1 MQILFFLYFCFVLW
15 YYYVTK
21 EGVFMQTFIFGH
33 RNPDTDSVCAS
44 IALSYLLNETGKN
57 TVAKVLGHLNPES
70 KFVMNYFK
78 VKEPDYL
85 NDTKVRIK
93 DIKYNKKAIVK
104 ENKSIYDA
112 FMLMQK
118 EGVTAVPLVDEA
130 KKLTGFVTLKEIAK
144 FLISGDKERVDTS
157 YDNIIRSTNGE
168 ELLRFDEH
176 IKGNVMV
183 ASFQSK
189 TFHEE
194 VTLTNKD
201 ILIVGDRYKIL
212 EYAIDSKVKLIVLT
226 GNHILPS
233 KLMKKAEKNQV
244 NIIVSKYS
252 SLDTANK
259 VILSN
264 RIRLININNKP
275 ITINSKDY
283 RTDFLTL
290 ANKEGHTNY
299 PVVNNKNEC
308 LGLLKV
314 TSADHYNK
322 QKVILVDHNS
332 LAQSA
337 IGIEEA
343 EITEIIDHH
352 NLGAIGTNT
361 PIYFRSIPVGSTC
374 TIIYNL
380 FVEKKISIPKDI
392 AGIMLSA
399 ILSDTLI
406 FKSPTTTEEDI
417 FAASKLA
424 KLAKVNID
432 EYGYQMFK
440 AASSIKG
447 ISVNDLINQ
456 DFKSYSVGNYT
467 LGISQVMTMD
477 FNEIEANIDEYI
489 AKLDELSAGNY
500 LCCALFITD
509 VYKNGSYVLYNTNAK
524 EIIGD
529 AFDLKETYEG
539 VYISDL
545 VSRKKQMLPALLEVI
560 QKRV

>member
-1 MQILFFLYFCFVLW
+1 
-15 YYYVTK
+15 
-21 EGVFMQTFIFGH
+21 MQTYIFGH
-33 RNPDTDSVCAS
+33 RNPDTDTVCSS

-57 TVAKVLGHLNPES
+57 TVPKVLGHLNNET
-70 KFVMNYFK
+70 KFVMDYFK

-93 DIKYNKKAIVK
+93 DIKYNKKAIVN
-104 ENKSIYDA
+104 ENSSIFDTFYH
-112 FMLMQK
+112 MQK
-118 EGVTAVPLVDEA
+118 EGVTAVPLIDEA

-144 FLISGDKERVDTS
+144 FLVSGDKEKVDTS
-157 YDNIIRSTNGE
+157 YDNILRCVEGE
-168 ELLRFDEH
+168 ALLRFDEQ
-176 IKGNVMV
+176 IKGNAMV

-194 VTLTNKD
+194 VTLSSKD

-212 EYAIDSKVKLIVLT
+212 DYAIESKVKLIVLT
-226 GNHILPS
+226 GNHALIN
-233 KLMKKAEKNQV
+233 KLLKKASKNKV
-244 NIIVSKYS
+244 NVIVSKYN
-252 SLDTANK
+252 SLDTAHR

-264 RIRLININNKP
+264 RIKSININSKP
-275 ITINSKDY
+275 ITINNKDY
-283 RTDFLTL
+283 RTDFIAL

-314 TSADHYNK
+314 TNADNYSK

-332 LAQSA
+332 LAQSV

-343 EITEIIDHH
+343 EIIEIIDHH
-352 NLGAIGTNT
+352 NLGAIGTT
-361 PIYFRSIPVGSTC
+361 VPINFRSMPVGCTC
-374 TIIYNL
+374 TILYNM
-380 FVEKKISIPKDI
+380 FVETKVLIPKHI
-392 AGIMLSA
+392 AGLMLSA

-424 KLAKVNID
+424 KIAKVNID
-432 EYGYQMFK
+432 EYGYLMFK

-447 ISVNDLINQ
+447 ISVHDLINQ
-456 DFKSYSVGNYT
+456 DFKTYSVGNNVI
-467 LGISQVMTMD
+467 GISQVMTMD
-477 FNEIEANIDEYI
+477 FNDIEENMDEYI
-489 AKLDELSAGNY
+489 AKLDELSDGNY
-500 LCCALFITD
+500 LCCVLFITD
-509 VYKNGSYVLYNTNAK
+509 VYKNGSYVIYNSSAK
-524 EIIGD
+524 DLITD

-539 VYISDL
+539 VYIADL

>member
-1 MQILFFLYFCFVLW
+1 
-15 YYYVTK
+15 
-21 EGVFMQTFIFGH
+21 MQTFIFGH

-57 TVAKVLGHLNPES
+57 TVPKVLGHLNNES

-93 DIKYNKKAIVK
+93 DIKYNKKAIAH
-104 ENKSIYDA
+104 EDDSIYET
-112 FMLMQK
+112 FYHMQK

-144 FLISGDKERVDTS
+144 FLISGDKERVDTT
-157 YDNIIRSTNGE
+157 YANILKSVEGE
-168 ELLRFDEH
+168 GLLCFDEQ

-212 EYAIDSKVKLIVLT
+212 DYAIDSCVQLIVLT
-226 GNHILPS
+226 GNHVLPN
-233 KLMKKAEKNQV
+233 KLLKKAEKNKV
-244 NIIVSKYS
+244 NIIVSKYN
-252 SLDTANK
+252 SLETANK
-259 VILSN
+259 VMLSN
-264 RIRLININNKP
+264 RIRLININSKP

-283 RTDFLTL
+283 RTDFLAL

-299 PVVNNKNEC
+299 PVINNKNEC

-314 TSADHYNK
+314 TNADNYHK

-361 PIYFRSIPVGSTC
+361 PINFRSMPVGCTC
-374 TIIYNL
+374 TIIYNM
-380 FVEKKISIPKDI
+380 FVEKKIAIPKEI
-392 AGIMLSA
+392 AGLMLSA

-417 FAASKLA
+417 FAATKLA
-424 KLAKVNID
+424 KIAKVNID
-432 EYGYQMFK
+432 DYGYQMFK

-456 DFKSYSVGNYT
+456 DFKTYSVGNHM

-477 FNEIEANIDEYI
+477 FNEIEANINEYI
-489 AKLDELSAGNY
+489 EKLDELSSGNF

-509 VYKNGSYVLYNTNAK
+509 VYQNGSYVIYNTQAQD
-524 EIIGD
+524 IIAD
-529 AFDLKETYEG
+529 AFDLKDIHEG
-539 VYISDL
+539 VYIPDL

>member
-1 MQILFFLYFCFVLW
+1 
-15 YYYVTK
+15 
-21 EGVFMQTFIFGH
+21 MQTFIFGH
-33 RNPDTDSVCAS
+33 RNPDTDSVSAS

-57 TVAKVLGHLNPES
+57 TVPKVLGHLNNES
-70 KFVMNYFK
+70 KFALDYFK
-78 VKEPDYL
+78 IKEPDYL

-93 DIKYNKKAIVK
+93 DIKYNKKAIVH
-104 ENKSIYDA
+104 EDDSIYEA
-112 FMLMQK
+112 FLKMQK
-118 EGVTAVPLVDEA
+118 ENVTAIPLVND
-130 KKLTGFVTLKEIAK
+130 KKQLTGFVTLKEIAK
-144 FLISGDKERVDTS
+144 FLINGDKEKVDTRF
-157 YDNIIRSTNGE
+157 DNIIHSVDGIPF
-168 ELLRFDEH
+168 LQFDDH

-194 VTLTNKD
+194 VTLSNHD

-212 EYAIDSKVKLIVLT
+212 EYAIESKVKLIVLT
-226 GNHILPS
+226 GNHVFPN
-233 KLMKKAEKNQV
+233 KLLKKAQKNKV
-244 NIIVSKYS
+244 NIILSKYH
-252 SLDTANK
+252 SLETVNK

-264 RIRLININNKP
+264 QIKSININVKP
-275 ITINSKDY
+275 FTINNKDY
-283 RTDFLTL
+283 RTDFIAL

-308 LGLLKV
+308 LGILKV
-314 TSADHYNK
+314 TSSDKYNK

-332 LAQSA
+332 LEQSA

-352 NLGAIGTNT
+352 NLGAIGTNV
-361 PIYFRSIPVGSTC
+361 PINFRSMPVGCTC

-380 FVEKKISIPKDI
+380 FVEKKVVIPRNI

-417 FAASKLA
+417 FAATKLA

-447 ISVNDLINQ
+447 LNVHDLINQ
-456 DFKSYSVGNYT
+456 DFKTYSIGNHM

-477 FNEIEANIDEYI
+477 FNDIEANIDAYI
-489 AKLDELSAGNY
+489 EKLNDLSTGNF

-509 VYKNGSYVLYNTNAK
+509 VYRNGSYVIYNTSSE
-524 EIIGD
+524 EIIAD
-529 AFDLKETYEG
+529 AFDLKEICEG
-539 VYISDL
+539 VYIPDL

-560 QKRV
+560 QKKV

>member
-1 MQILFFLYFCFVLW
+1 
-15 YYYVTK
+15 
-21 EGVFMQTFIFGH
+21 MQTFIFGH
-33 RNPDTDSVCAS
+33 RNPDTDSVCSS
-44 IALSYLLNETGKN
+44 IALSYLLNETGKS
-57 TVAKVLGHLNPES
+57 TVPKVLGHLNNES
-70 KFVMNYFK
+70 KFVLNYFK
-78 VKEPDYL
+78 IKEPDYL

-93 DIKYNKKAIVK
+93 DIKYNKKAIAF
-104 ENKSIYDA
+104 EDDSIYET
-112 FMLMQK
+112 FNYMQR
-118 EGVTAVPLVDEA
+118 EGVTAIPLINES

-144 FLISGDKERVDTS
+144 FLISGDKEVVDTS
-157 YDNIIRSTNGE
+157 YENVLKSTGGE
-168 ELLRFDEH
+168 ALLRFDEN

-183 ASFQSK
+183 ASYQSK

-194 VTLTNKD
+194 VELSSQD

-212 EYAIDSKVKLIVLT
+212 EYAIDSRVKLIVLT
-226 GNHILPS
+226 GNHEFPK
-233 KLMKKAEKNQV
+233 KLLKKAEKNKV
-244 NIIVSKYS
+244 NIIVSKYH
-252 SLDTANK
+252 SLEAANK

-264 RIRLININNKP
+264 RIKLININSKP

-283 RTDFLTL
+283 RTDFLDL

-299 PVVNNKNEC
+299 PVVNNKGEC

-314 TSADHYNK
+314 TNADHYNK

-361 PIYFRSIPVGSTC
+361 PINFRSMPVGCTC
-374 TIIYNL
+374 TILYNL
-380 FVEKKISIPKDI
+380 FVEKKVPIPKDI

-424 KLAKVNID
+424 KIAKVNID
-432 EYGYQMFK
+432 QYGYEMFK
-440 AASSIKG
+440 AASSIQG
-447 ISVNDLINQ
+447 ISVHDLINQ
-456 DFKSYSVGNYT
+456 DFKSYSVGNNM

-477 FNEIEANIDEYI
+477 FNEIEAHMDDYI
-489 AKLDELSAGNY
+489 AKLDELSTGNY

-509 VYKNGSYVLYNTNAK
+509 VYKNGSYVIYNTSARD
-524 EIIGD
+524 IISD
-529 AFDLKETYEG
+529 AFDLKDADEG
-539 VYISDL
+539 VYIPDL
-545 VSRKKQMLPALLEVI
+545 VSRKKQMLPALLEVL